1 MSYSNKKFSE
11 RKFSQMKF
19 SQMKFSQ
26 MKFSERKAMVKP
38 TYDELFPSLSG
49 VKRDRVVPN
58 DNNQYNVL
66 RDYHKSVSS
75 VNAANGATLSYKTM
89 LNKESK
95 ITISESKFE
104 SGFDDLRSYIK
115 PVSEK
120 SSQINDYL
128 LQRQSREIEYYYD
141 DYDDVYYSD

>member
-1 MSYSNKKFSE
+1 
-11 RKFSQMKF
+11 MKF
-19 SQMKFSQ
+19 G
-26 MKFSERKAMVKP
+26 ERKATHTVKP

-66 RDYHKSVSS
+66 RDYHKSVSTTT
-75 VNAANGATLSYKTM
+75 ATMNTASATPSYKTM

-95 ITISESKFE
+95 IMISEPKFE
-104 SGFDDLRSYIK
+104 SGFNDLRSYIK

>member
-1 MSYSNKKFSE
+1 MSYSN
-11 RKFSQMKF
+11 RKFSD
-19 SQMKFSQ
+19 
-26 MKFSERKAMVKP
+26 RKSIHTVKP

-58 DNNQYNVL
+58 DNNQYNLL
-66 RDYHKSVSS
+66 RDYHKSVHSS
-75 VNAANGATLSYKTM
+75 STVTATSPSYKTM

-95 ITISESKFE
+95 ITISEPKFE
-104 SGFDDLRSYIK
+104 SGFNDLRSYIK